1 METTRPEDVK
11 LVNALQVRERRRAEL
26 IPGTLDKQ
34 VIGRW
39 IGVGR
44 WKIIGAT
51 GVLVREI
58 VHRQRRIVVNRVTC
72 LHKHG
77 STLVGSITIT
87 NYALRAERRKALFS
101 EVED

>member
-1 METTRPEDVK
+1 MTVGSPLRAIIKFAIP
-11 LVNALQVRERRRAEL
+11 LILGYILQQMYL
-26 IPGTLDKQ
+26 IIDAAI
-34 VIGRW
+34 VGRW